1 MMRRVLLTVCL
12 VIGFT
17 RQSAAEEF
25 VTNPLR
31 SDGFGAQFQTIIYAM
46 LYAEMNQQTFLYSP
60 FVSMEHNYDNDPDFI
75 KKKEWLANVIDY
87 FPHNNDVALQTKIS
101 VRDFVVFFDQNIGQ
115 CIETSAFKNIKEIFR
130 VNKDRS
136 RYFDDEHLH
145 IAGHI
150 RRSNSHDN
158 RVDGTDT
165 PDSVYLNIINNL
177 RQKYLTQRPLFHIYS
192 QGRPK
197 KFRKTFLGD
206 DIVLHINASIEETFT
221 SMVLA
226 DVLVLSRSS
235 FSYTAGLLSNGT
247 VYYMRFWVSP
257 LPSWI
262 EVKVP
267 T

>member
-1 MMRRVLLTVCL
+1 MMRRVLLSAWL
-12 VIGFT
+12 VIGSVHPS
-17 RQSAAEEF
+17 SADEF

-46 LYAEMNQQTFLYSP
+46 VYAELNHQTFLYSP
-60 FVSMEHNYDNDPDFI
+60 FTRMEHNYDNDPDFI
-75 KKKEWLANVIDY
+75 KKKERLANVIDY

-101 VRDFVVFFDQNIGQ
+101 ARDFVVFFDQNILHG
-115 CIETSAFKNIKEIFR
+115 IETSAFKKLKEIFR
-130 VNKDRS
+130 LNKDRS
-136 RYFDDEHLH
+136 LYFDDEHLH
-145 IAGHI
+145 IAVHI

-158 RVDGTDT
+158 RVDGADT
-165 PDSVYLNIINNL
+165 PDSVYLNMINNL
-177 RQKYLTQRPLFHIYS
+177 RQKYFTQRPLFHIYS

-197 KFRKTFLGD
+197 KFRKTFVGD
-206 DIVLHINASIEETFT
+206 DILLHINESIEETFT

-226 DVLVLSRSS
+226 DVLVLSCSS

-262 EVKVP
+262 EFKQS
-267 T
+267 